1 MPEQDAQTTPTW
13 KMDGG
18 QEYPLFPFDEPPVV
32 KLPNGTTHYFRMWD
46 EVTEKRREDL
56 LKTVIITSPAIINGE
71 NPRQVNT
78 DFTRSALAYYDMM
91 VTHISG
97 VSFNGNKPEDK
108 LDVKEST
115 GETVPG
121 SISEKYPEGKPAT
134 ILDYIG
140 VPIKRAAALR
150 IYGGKIEVEGL
161 DEEED
166 EDFDGDPFAELD
178 IQKQVDKAE
187 ARREIYQLTLDRT
200 IRIRQELGVEEIKGT
215 GRTTEPTHVIR
226 YHFTEPDPDQF
237 SRWEMKGS
245 QGYSVGLKKGGERRE
260 TRYNLDTVASLFD
273 ALIDRIEG
281 ASIGGAE
288 LNVPTDRNDP
298 RRATVLAQ
306 VPLPIK
312 KLMIGRLFAE
322 MQNLGNS

>member
-1 MPEQDAQTTPTW
+1 MPNEDAATPTW
-13 KMDGG
+13 KTDGG
-18 QEYPLFPFDEPPVV
+18 KEYPLFPFDEPPVV

-56 LKTVIITSPAIINGE
+56 LKTIIITSPAIINGE

-97 VSFNGNKPEDK
+97 VAFNGNAPTDK
-108 LDVKEST
+108 LDVKEGT
-115 GETVPG
+115 GEIVPG

-140 VPIKRAAALR
+140 LPIKRAAALR

-166 EDFDGDPFAELD
+166 DDFDGDPFAEPD

-187 ARREIYQLTLDRT
+187 ARREIYQLTLDRAIT
-200 IRIRQELGVEEIKGT
+200 IRHEIGVEEIKGT
-215 GRTTEPTHVIR
+215 GRTTEPSHVMR
-226 YHFTEPDPDQF
+226 HVFREPTPDEF

-245 QGYSVGLKKGGERRE
+245 QGYSVSLKKGGERRE
-260 TRYNLDTVASLFD
+260 TRYNLDTVSSLYD
-273 ALIDRIEG
+273 ALIERVEG
-281 ASIGGAE
+281 ASVAGVE
-288 LNVPTDRNDP
+288 LQLPSNREDP
-298 RRATVLAQ
+298 RRATAVAQ
-306 VPLPIK
+306 VPLAIK